1 MQASSVPADKTEEIA
16 PDVSAFGSDQRPLRE
31 TPGKLLPSDSHET
44 DQNAESFRTKIARDS
59 KKRKENPP
67 LLLDDLRELG
77 MYGELSEDQR
87 HITMPFEDV
96 HRLVTTMRMT
106 EVILNER
113 IQNKRKA
120 KLEFLRSQLDAS
132 ECNNMPALLTELE
145 RTKAALKQ
153 KYSFQQVGV
162 FGNEPVIELEGII
175 HFETLLLARAI

>member
-1 MQASSVPADKTEEIA
+1 MPNNKKNPKSRMLSVEETNARLDKEFAQQNSKVKESPPKEGESKSLNESLQTSSVLTDKAEEIVSV
-16 PDVSAFGSDQRPLRE
+16 VSAFGSDGRPLRDPQG
-31 TPGKLLPSDSHET
+31 TLFPDDSHET
-44 DQNAESFRTKIARDS
+44 DQNAKNFLAKFTRDS
-59 KKRKENPP
+59 DKRNQNPP

-120 KLEFLRSQLDAS
+120 KLEIL
-132 ECNNMPALLTELE
+132 
-145 RTKAALKQ
+145 KA
-153 KYSFQQVGV
+153 
-162 FGNEPVIELEGII
+162 
-175 HFETLLLARAI
+175 

>member
-1 MQASSVPADKTEEIA
+1 MQTSSVTADKSEEIA
-16 PDVSAFGSDQRPLRE
+16 PEVSAFGSDQRPLRE
-31 TPGKLLPSDSHET
+31 TTGKLLPGDSHET
-44 DQNAESFRTKIARDS
+44 DQNAENCLAKITRDS

-113 IQNKRKA
+113 IQTKRKA
-120 KLEFLRSQLDAS
+120 QLEFLTSQLNAS
-132 ECNNMPALLTELE
+132 ECNNMPALLD
-145 RTKAALKQ
+145 RIAPIGQNKDPK
-153 KYSFQQVGV
+153 KDF
-162 FGNEPVIELEGII
+162 F
-175 HFETLLLARAI
+175 